1 MYGSS
6 NFSFKNVCKLNFVLV
21 GDLVVDWFAW
31 DSLADGDDNDD
42 DDDADD
48 AENTN
53 KSSFVNIIAT
63 NKCIIC
69 KSRE

>member
-21 GDLVVDWFAW
+21 GDLVADWFAW
-31 DSLADGDDNDD
+31 DSLTNDD
-42 DDDADD
+42 DSDDVDD

-53 KSSFVNIIAT
+53 KSSFVNIMAT

-69 KSRE
+69 KSEE

>member
-6 NFSFKNVCKLNFVLV
+6 NFSSKNVCKLNFLLD

-31 DSLADGDDNDD
+31 DSLADDDNDD
-42 DDDADD
+42 DDDVDD

-53 KSSFVNIIAT
+53 KSSFVNIRAT

-69 KSRE
+69 RSSE